1 MHGHGPQFQHLRN
14 LRLRALVVDA
24 VRGFFKNRG
33 YLEVETPVRIP
44 SLAPEANI
52 DAVSS
57 EGWYLQT
64 SPELCMKRLLAA
76 GHERIFQ
83 ICRCFRKG
91 ERGAR
96 HLPEMTLLEWYA
108 AGSTYL
114 HLMDECEALMREVAR
129 KVSSG
134 GDRIVYQGHELD
146 LSAPFH
152 RLPVTEAFHRH
163 AALTMEEALRAGRFD
178 ECMGLEIEPR
188 LGFGRPVFLFD
199 YPASTA
205 ALSRLHP
212 GNPLLAERFEMVAC
226 GLELCN
232 GFTELT
238 DATEQRER
246 FAAERQARKDSGKA
260 DCPMPETFLAAL
272 PDMPDAAGNAL
283 GLDRLVML
291 FADAATIDEVVS
303 FVPEAL

>member
-1 MHGHGPQFQHLRN
+1 MHGHGPHFQHLRN

-33 YLEVETPVRIP
+33 YLEVETPARIP
-44 SLAPEANI
+44 SPAPEAHI
-52 DAVSS
+52 DAVAT
-57 EGWYLQT
+57 EGWYLHT

-91 ERGAR
+91 ERGVR

-108 AGSTYL
+108 AGGTYL
-114 HLMDECEALMREVAR
+114 RLMDECEALMREVAR
-129 KVSSG
+129 KVG
-134 GDRIVYQGHELD
+134 GEEDRIVYRDRELD
-146 LSAPFH
+146 LSAPFY
-152 RLPVTEAFHRH
+152 RLSVAEAFRRY
-163 AALTMEEALRAGRFD
+163 AALSMEEALRAGRFD
-178 ECMGLEIEPR
+178 ECMGMEIEPR

-199 YPASTA
+199 YPASAA

-212 GNPLLAERFEMVAC
+212 DNPLLAERFEMYAC

-238 DATEQRER
+238 DAKEQRER
-246 FAAERQARKDSGKA
+246 FAAERQARKDAGKA
-260 DCPMPETFLAAL
+260 DHPMPETFLAAL

-291 FADAATIDEVVS
+291 FADAATIDEVVA